1 VSALQR
7 LVDCSR
13 NLCFFPFHVHPTGS
27 AHWLGLKQ
35 RQRYRGTH
43 RHSLRLYG
51 SRLER
56 TCTSRRGRDSS
67 TTRGQLPSP
76 TGHQFVSLSRF
87 ALDCGTTIEM
97 KASKR
102 SSFRFDAGITFVRYL
117 QNLDPRQALVTSP
130 TYIVTYGNFQV
141 ATSYVFRF

>member
-1 VSALQR
+1 TRVSALQR

-43 RHSLRLYG
+43 RHSPRLYG

-76 TGHQFVSLSRF
+76 
-87 ALDCGTTIEM
+87 
-97 KASKR
+97 
-102 SSFRFDAGITFVRYL
+102 
-117 QNLDPRQALVTSP
+117 P
-130 TYIVTYGNFQV
+130 
-141 ATSYVFRF
+141 ATSSSRSAGLRWIAERPSK